1 MRKAK
6 PILIATLAVL
16 QALCVLQFA
25 FAVPMAH
32 GRFNDVSAPSFAVPG
47 GKIIVAATAVN
58 DGDSAGWFRIC
69 VVRVDPPLWKYFPG
83 GHWAWKEVAVHCS
96 ETQQVAA
103 GEQLTFRSTIFRM
116 LSVPAVTYY
125 VVLAVQQDE
134 PIPVGEEGNVFINLT
149 VDELRVVVVTN
160 LYQS

>member
-1 MRKAK
+1 MRRAK

-32 GRFNDVSAPSFAVPG
+32 GRFNDVSAPSFSVPG

-58 DGDSAGWFRIC
+58 DGDSAGWFRVC
-69 VVRVDPPLWKYFPG
+69 VIRVDPPLWKYFPE
-83 GHWAWKEVAVHCS
+83 GHWAWKEWAVQCS

-103 GEQLTFRSTIFRM
+103 AEEFTFRSTVILM
-116 LSVPAVTYY
+116 LSVPAVTWW
-125 VVLAVQQDE
+125 VVLTVQQDE
-134 PIPVGEEGNVFINLT
+134 LIPVGEEGNVFINVN
-149 VDELRVVVVTN
+149 VDEVRVVVVTN